1 MRCGMPQRDL
11 AVELLQKK
19 LLKGEL
25 ATRRCE
31 NVVLAWS
38 FSEMVEQTICRHQN
52 RATAA
57 A

>member
-11 AVELLQKK
+11 AVELLQQ
-19 LLKGEL
+19 LLKSEL
-25 ATRRCE
+25 ATRRRK
-31 NVVLAWS
+31 NVVLARS
-38 FSEMVEQTICRHQN
+38 FSEMLEQTIRRHQN